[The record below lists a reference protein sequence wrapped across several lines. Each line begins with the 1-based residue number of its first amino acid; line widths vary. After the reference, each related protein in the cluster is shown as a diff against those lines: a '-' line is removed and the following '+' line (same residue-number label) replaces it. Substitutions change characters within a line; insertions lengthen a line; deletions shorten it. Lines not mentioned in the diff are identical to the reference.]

1 MLVDEVFSEF
11 SVKGIETAENENFS
25 CSVVEQNHTGP
36 IAATAEDAAAMEKSS
51 ETENSILPMTNVI
64 DSETNRLR
72 SSQRELKLPLVSQLK
87 LSDSL
92 ESPKWDHHPSGSC
105 GVTAS
110 IPFQWEE
117 QPGKPK
123 NPSVDKSDFPLRL
136 PPIRQS
142 SLNCPVG
149 GPRMAKKVPN
159 NLSGKLKVL
168 LKSRSSRH
176 ISATKVST
184 GTTNCNWDFSD
195 YTNFDL
201 ESIWEEEGKDEEEMV
216 ELCRENYPTHAFP
229 VFHSRRSYD
238 SNVSKKYMLGISD
251 FADKNSRRF
260 SAKSSEFPPRR
271 NHSYSPWTGSRSAE
285 LGLHI
290 SNPFSDS
297 PFSTFNRP
305 SMSRSPSTGDSASVL
320 LANCLVSVIDMS
332 NAVAV
337 EDSSFSS
344 LAKKVP
350 NDLSGKLE
358 VLLKSRPSKPI
369 SVSKVSTG
377 MTNCKQDL
385 SKDYANSDLESIWEE
400 EDEEEMVELCKKTY
414 PSQAFQ
420 SVHSRRSYDSNFS
433 ENYKWGISNFAD
445 INSRRFSAKSAEFV
459 SRRYPYHSPSIGS
472 RSAELG
478 FHYYKSFPDSPS
490 STFQK
495 PSISRSPSN
504 GNSAPAL
511 LANCLMSATDMSNAV
526 PVENSSFSNFKSPED
541 YISLKSSK
549 MDCLELNLCT
559 CKCKSTPKDQ
569 TGVFSWASLGQK
581 SLSRQL
587 RISHKYD
594 QEFMRARSMQPASS
608 LNLLK
613 KVSSVVKRAVW
624 DSPVLDVE
632 FGNSDK
638 VRKTQINASQNFM
651 KDEEEYKDDNII
663 DRACSQQVSSTVSV
677 DQGSGFS
684 IPCQT
689 KSSNSTYKHSAP
701 LGLQQSSPSKDKV
714 PCSIEATP
722 AKNNCPNNIQRQ
734 IKDGREE
741 AMALMEAMDTMKYKG
756 CCEKHY
762 KKRNG
767 AKVQIL
773 SVLARKFV
781 MSWFPSTT
789 RLHNINGWCK
799 KGGTQTI
806 TTVHHSKA
814 AGYQRFDGVKV
825 KKSRR
830 EHEMRL

>member
-1 MLVDEVFSEF
+1 MLVDEVFSEL
-11 SVKGIETAENENFS
+11 SVKGLETTENENIS
-25 CSVVEQNHTGP
+25 CFVVEQNRTGP
-36 IAATAEDAAAMEKSS
+36 IAATAEAVTAMEKSS
-51 ETENSILPMTNVI
+51 ESEISSLPMTNVI
-64 DSETNRLR
+64 DSETNRMR

-142 SLNCPVG
+142 RLYCPVG
-149 GPRMAKKVPN
+149 GPKMAKKVPN

-176 ISATKVST
+176 ISAAKVST
-184 GTTNCNWDFSD
+184 GMTNCNREFSD
-195 YTNFDL
+195 YTNSDL
-201 ESIWEEEGKDEEEMV
+201 ESIWEEEEEEEEEEMV
-216 ELCRENYPTHAFP
+216 EHCRENYTTQAFQA
-229 VFHSRRSYD
+229 VHSRRSYD
-238 SNVSKKYMLGISD
+238 SNVSEKYMLGISD

-285 LGLHI
+285 LGFHI
-290 SNPFSDS
+290 SNPFPDS

-305 SMSRSPSTGDSASVL
+305 SMSRSPSTGESASAL

-337 EDSSFSS
+337 EDSSFPS

-377 MTNCKQDL
+377 MTNCKQEF

-400 EDEEEMVELCKKTY
+400 EDEEEMVELCRKTY

-420 SVHSRRSYDSNFS
+420 SVHSRRSYDSNYS
-433 ENYKWGISNFAD
+433 ENYKWGISDFAD
-445 INSRRFSAKSAEFV
+445 INSRRFSARSAEFAP
-459 SRRYPYHSPSIGS
+459 RRYPYYSSSIGS

-478 FHYYKSFPDSPS
+478 LHYHNPFPDSPS
-490 STFQK
+490 STFHK

-511 LANCLMSATDMSNAV
+511 LANCLISAIDMSNAV
-526 PVENSSFSNFKSPED
+526 PVENSRLSNFKSPED
-541 YISLKSSK
+541 YISMKSSK
-549 MDCLELNLCT
+549 MDGLDLNLCT
-559 CKCKSTPKDQ
+559 CKCKCTPKDQ
-569 TGVFSWASLGQK
+569 IGVFSWASPGQK
-581 SLSRQL
+581 SVSRQL
-587 RISHKYD
+587 RNSHKYD
-594 QEFMRARSMQPASS
+594 QEFMRARSRQPASS

-613 KVSSVVKRAVW
+613 KVSSEVKRTVW
-624 DSPVLDVE
+624 DSPVLDME
-632 FGNSDK
+632 FGSSDK
-638 VRKTQINASQNFM
+638 VRKTQSKASQNFM
-651 KDEEEYKDDNII
+651 KDEEEYRGDNVI
-663 DRACSQQVSSTVSV
+663 DHACSQQVSSIASE
-677 DQGSGFS
+677 FS
-684 IPCQT
+684 IPFQT
-689 KSSNSTYKHSAP
+689 KSSNSSCKHSGP
-701 LGLQQSSPSKDKV
+701 LGQQQSSPSKDKV
-714 PCSIEATP
+714 PYSPCSIEATP
-722 AKNNCPNNIQRQ
+722 AKDNCSNNIQRQ

-741 AMALMEAMDTMKYKG
+741 TKDLMEVMDRLKYEG

-762 KKRNG
+762 EKRNG
-767 AKVQIL
+767 AKVQIFC
-773 SVLARKFV
+773 VLARKFV

-789 RLHNINGWCK
+789 RLPNINGWCK

-806 TTVHHSKA
+806 PTFHHSKA
-814 AGYQRFDGVKV
+814 AGYQHFDGVKL

-830 EHEMRL
+830 ELEMRL